1 MPTVKVP
8 RLYTGDDGWSHWDEV
23 EVDLAHIAPNGIGAS
38 ADIVPTQGVIWRQLG
53 SSDRPGEYHRAPA
66 KQYVPAVHAPV
77 TADSPVAAQNEPAV
91 HATGAARLAV
101 AHTKPTGHGAGA
113 LLAAGTPVEIA
124 IPPAALHWVEA

>member
-66 KQYVPAVHAPV
+66 KQYVIVL
-77 TADSPVAAQNEPAV
+77 
-91 HATGAARLAV
+91 TGSAEY
-101 AHTKPTGHGAGA
+101 
-113 LLAAGTPVEIA
+113 GTHDGETRQFA
-124 IPPAALHWVEA
+124 